1 MFRLLSALA
10 VIVPLGACA
19 SDTSMMKANREAWA
33 EAR

>member
-10 VIVPLGACA
+10 VIVPFGACT
-19 SDTSMMKANREAWA
+19 SDTFMMEANREAWA